1 MFVIPTE
8 VPRSFRRAV
17 FARGAMEWRDLLF
30 VFPLNACFI
39 RITGMPVD
47 IEKFL
52 AEVRASVSSPG
63 ERKEVFQRIADFLR
77 KSGNYRW
84 VGLYDVDH
92 AAGLVKNIVW
102 SGPDEPAYPIF
113 PLTKGLTASAI
124 SFRKTINVGDVA
136 SDPRYLTA
144 LGSTRSEIIVPVF
157 DSANEKVIGTLDVES
172 ERENAFNSK
181 TQSLLELCS
190 KTLQPLWSE
199 E

>member
-1 MFVIPTE
+1 
-8 VPRSFRRAV
+8 
-17 FARGAMEWRDLLF
+17 
-30 VFPLNACFI
+30 
-39 RITGMPVD
+39 MPVD
-47 IEKFL
+47 VERILE
-52 AEVRASVSSPG
+52 EVRAIASSSG
-63 ERKEVFQRIADFLR
+63 GRKEVFQRIADFLR

-84 VGLYDVDH
+84 VGLYHVDH

-113 PLTKGLTASAI
+113 PLTKGLTGSAI

-157 DSANEKVIGTLDVES
+157 DSTKEKVIGTIDAES
-172 ERENAFNSK
+172 EHENAFNAQ

-190 KTLQPLWSE
+190 ETLQPLWSNKN
-199 E
+199 